1 MFRDNVPARNENIEF
16 LHNTFRTQA
25 PGYAIVDAAFRL
37 GVTGVAKLQGNN

>member
-1 MFRDNVPARNENIEF
+1 MFRGETKILNSCIILFE
-16 LHNTFRTQA
+16 QA